1 MKKENNESKI
11 EFFSE
16 LVDSYLT
23 QSDWRVNEN
32 SNVNYSL
39 SGLNNYI
46 SGEVVKNYW
55 LRKIYPDYIG
65 KAHAS
70 GDFHIH
76 DLSGLCVYCCGH
88 DLAQLLTEGFCGV
101 PYKSESGPA
110 KHFRTALLQIVN
122 FLFTL
127 QNEASGAQAFSNFD
141 TYMAPFIREDNLSY
155 KEVKQTLQEFVYN
168 MNISTRQGGQCP
180 FSNVTLDFQCPNH
193 LKDEAVI
200 IGGKRSET
208 LTYGDFQEEMNVFN
222 KAFLSVMTEG
232 DSKGRVFPFPVI
244 TVNVDK
250 DFDWD
255 NPRYMPLWENTA
267 KYGLTYFCNYINSD
281 MKPEDSRSMCPLEG
295 NTKIMVK
302 TEKGFCP
309 VKIKEMFRR
318 QKRKNNKLYQVWTG
332 KEWRDAIVN
341 EQGQCDSLCIK
352 LSNGESIIMGKNH
365 LNYVPFINKTIPASE
380 LKEGMYLPFNKG
392 CKNDS
397 ILGSFEYG
405 VVVGA
410 FAGDGSFNNDGLNYS
425 LCGFPKGDE
434 TEGYIRNFFEKL
446 GFLVTKKT
454 KKSLRTIYVGENSRV
469 LIERFVEGTALTKKF
484 KSSIF
489 RMSNDFL
496 DGILYGLH
504 LTDGDRRVNRMYTSS
519 KDMVES
525 VRQICAF
532 RGIKCLSNYIDSRQG
547 RLGENDN
554 YRIDM
559 PSRDNYGDY
568 YKTDCN
574 YFYYRIESITP
585 CGKHQLYCL
594 EVDSDDH
601 LFMLA
606 NGLITHNCRLRL
618 DLKEI
623 KKRGGGLFGAS
634 AKTGSIGVVTIN
646 LPRLGHVAKDEAD
659 FFERLKNLINIASE
673 SLEIK
678 RKVIEEFCDKDLY
691 PYTKYYMRDV
701 KQRFGSYFK
710 NHFSTIGFVGL
721 NECCLNL
728 LGKDK
733 GLVTEEGH
741 SFGVKV
747 LDFMNECILEL
758 QKKTGSMYNLEATPA
773 EGTSYRLAKKDR
785 ELFGDDIIVANQ
797 AHAVEGAEPYYTNS
811 CQLPV
816 DSGLDVFSMLDN
828 QDELQTKMSGG
839 TVIHLFIG
847 EKIKNPAV
855 AKEFVRRILTN
866 YKAPYISLTP
876 TFSICQKHG
885 YIAGEEQYCPVC
897 GKETEVYSRIVGYL
911 RSVKNWNLGKKEEFK
926 DRKTLK
932 INSYVLKK

>member
-1 MKKENNESKI
+1 MKKENHGTKI

-16 LVDSYLT
+16 LVDDYLT

-39 SGLNNYI
+39 SGMNNYI

-65 KAHAS
+65 KAHAC

-122 FLFTL
+122 FLYTL

-155 KEVKQTLQEFVYN
+155 KEVKQSLQEFVYN

-193 LKDEAVI
+193 LKGEAVI

-208 LTYGDFQEEMNVFN
+208 LTYGDFQEEMNIFN

-281 MKPEDSRSMCPLEG
+281 MKPEDSRS
-295 NTKIMVK
+295 
-302 TEKGFCP
+302 
-309 VKIKEMFRR
+309 
-318 QKRKNNKLYQVWTG
+318 
-332 KEWRDAIVN
+332 
-341 EQGQCDSLCIK
+341 LC
-352 LSNGESIIMGKNH
+352 
-365 LNYVPFINKTIPASE
+365 
-380 LKEGMYLPFNKG
+380 
-392 CKNDS
+392 
-397 ILGSFEYG
+397 
-405 VVVGA
+405 
-410 FAGDGSFNNDGLNYS
+410 
-425 LCGFPKGDE
+425 
-434 TEGYIRNFFEKL
+434 
-446 GFLVTKKT
+446 
-454 KKSLRTIYVGENSRV
+454 
-469 LIERFVEGTALTKKF
+469 
-484 KSSIF
+484 
-489 RMSNDFL
+489 
-496 DGILYGLH
+496 
-504 LTDGDRRVNRMYTSS
+504 
-519 KDMVES
+519 
-525 VRQICAF
+525 
-532 RGIKCLSNYIDSRQG
+532 
-547 RLGENDN
+547 
-554 YRIDM
+554 
-559 PSRDNYGDY
+559 
-568 YKTDCN
+568 
-574 YFYYRIESITP
+574 
-585 CGKHQLYCL
+585 
-594 EVDSDDH
+594 
-601 LFMLA
+601 
-606 NGLITHNCRLRL
+606 CRLKL

-721 NECCLNL
+721 NECCLNF

-733 GLVTEEGH
+733 GLVSEEGH

-747 LDFMNECILEL
+747 LDFMNECILDI

-785 ELFGDDIIVANQ
+785 DLFGDDIIVANQ

-866 YKAPYISLTP
+866 YRAPYISLTP